1 MNESIRRIGI
11 LGGIIMYKKLSELV
25 DKMNGHTVLEFAP
38 HVVVFEMVENFFL
51 KKFNT
56 NDLLDFPINMLENQI
71 RRIYLQSFPNADA
84 ELLENFSS
92 EVVFYLTFRLSE
104 QGKSGPII
112 KNILS

>member
-1 MNESIRRIGI
+1 
-11 LGGIIMYKKLSELV
+11 MYKKLSELV
-25 DKMNGHTVLEFAP
+25 NKMNGHTVLEFAP

-84 ELLENFSS
+84 ELFRKFFKRSCIFS
-92 EVVFYLTFRLSE
+92 YLDYRNKVNLD
-104 QGKSGPII
+104 Q
-112 KNILS
+112 L